1 MSGSLPR
8 ACAVWETEKEG
19 GRGERIELPPFRPEI
34 ENAPRCSWGRAGWLG
49 RLGLLPTPVV
59 APAAQTTSCSTA
71 SNPNLDRGQTGDR
84 TLARLHGCRFF
95 EIRPDKH
102 TNLSS
107 SLADAPPRGNADEV
121 SAGGDRLPE
130 KRQGSFFRNAS
141 PPPPPQKTASIMSNR
156 IKPPVRSLSARSA
169 PSQVPLP
176 PSYPTLP
183 TTHTG
188 QTPFPPDPTGAPEV
202 GGPGARQARL
212 RSRNPEDK
220 CTSAPG
226 RGRAPAGRK
235 EPYP

>member
-1 MSGSLPR
+1 M
-8 ACAVWETEKEG
+8 
-19 GRGERIELPPFRPEI
+19 
-34 ENAPRCSWGRAGWLG
+34 
-49 RLGLLPTPVV
+49 PTPVV

-84 TLARLHGCRFF
+84 TLAHLHGCRFF

-130 KRQGSFFRNAS
+130 KRPGSFFRNAL

-169 PSQVPLP
+169 PLQVPLP
-176 PSYPTLP
+176 PSCPTLP

-212 RSRNPEDK
+212 RSRNR
-220 CTSAPG
+220 TTNA
-226 RGRAPAGRK
+226 RAPQGGAGHPLAGK
-235 EPYP
+235 EPYL